1 MTSHS
6 RDYYEQQARQL
17 LDIIRS
23 LEALAEDADNR
34 LLEMSDI
41 LADDISEWET
51 DYATLDEMQERVYE
65 IGDSVSKLVSMDV
78 RLDDLMAIY
87 DGESE

>member
-17 LDIIRS
+17 LDIIRN